1 MKHIILAG
9 DSIFDN
15 SAYISNIEPDVAA
28 QVKST
33 MGKNDKVTLLAV
45 DGDVTSGVKRQL
57 EKLPEDATHL
67 IISVGGNDALG
78 VLHELTKPA
87 NNIGEGFYKF
97 YDMRSQFEHKYSSM
111 LNSAMS
117 HGIPT
122 TVCTVYDPC
131 FNHGNLQRVE
141 DYMWYGISAD
151 KMQKTTVTA
160 LPIFNDIITRQAVT
174 SGVPLMDLR
183 LIFNNDGDYANPIE
197 PSAAGGVKMASVIKK
212 IVNNHRFEENR
223 TSFYGINDVYSS

>member
-15 SAYISNIEPDVAA
+15 SAYINNTEPDVAA
-28 QVKST
+28 QVKSV
-33 MGKNDKVTLLAV
+33 MGKDDRVTLLAV

-57 EKLPEDATHL
+57 NRMPEDATHL
-67 IISVGGNDALG
+67 IISAGGNDALG
-78 VLHELTKPA
+78 VLHELTEPA

-97 YDMRSQFEHKYSSM
+97 YDIRSQFEDKYSSM
-111 LNSAMS
+111 LNSAIS
-117 HGIPT
+117 HGLPT

-131 FNHGNLQRVE
+131 FNHGDLQRVE
-141 DYMWYGISAD
+141 DYMWYGISAN

-174 SGVPLMDLR
+174 AGVPIVDLR
-183 LIFNNDGDYANPIE
+183 LIFDSDSDYANPIE
-197 PSAAGGVKMASVIKK
+197 PSVKGGSKMTKVIKRVINEYDFSSK
-212 IVNNHRFEENR
+212 V
-223 TSFYGINDVYSS
+223 TSFYS

>member
-15 SAYISNIEPDVAA
+15 SAYINNTELDVAA
-28 QVKST
+28 QVKSV
-33 MGKNDKVTLLAV
+33 MGKNDRVTLLAV
-45 DGDVTSGVKRQL
+45 DGDVTSGVKTQL
-57 EKLPEDATHL
+57 ERLPEDATHL
-67 IISVGGNDALG
+67 IISAGGNDALG
-78 VLHELTKPA
+78 ILHELTEPT

-131 FNHGNLQRVE
+131 FNHGDLQRVE
-141 DYMWYGISAD
+141 DYMWYGISAN

-160 LPIFNDIITRQAVT
+160 LPIFNDIITRQAAMA
-174 SGVPLMDLR
+174 GVPVMDLR
-183 LIFNNDGDYANPIE
+183 LIFNSDSDYANPIE
-197 PSAAGGVKMASVIKK
+197 PSPKGGEKMASVIKN
-212 IVNNHRFEENR
+212 IVCNHDFN
-223 TSFYGINDVYSS
+223 INSMTYCS